1 MSAFR
6 PVEPWTIAAIGAVL
20 LVLLVGGYAL
30 SRRAPG
36 GWVPKVG
43 WTILVAGVPAIERLT
58 AREPAFVRMLALI
71 AFALVT
77 LKLIA
82 VARERA
88 AGMPPLSFTAW
99 LAFSSAWLGMRPRLF
114 ISYGAPARDGAPVL
128 LRRGAVNLALGLA
141 CVALAR
147 AVWSTTES
155 RWAATIPLLVG
166 LSLCLHFG
174 LGTLLAG
181 VWRLRGVE
189 TDAVFRAPLR
199 SENLAE
205 FWSKRW
211 NLGFSEMTAALIYR
225 PLSRRVGSTAALLAG
240 FLASG
245 LLHEMAISVPVRA
258 GFGLPTLYFVLHGVL
273 VGVERR
279 LSQAGRPLSG
289 RLGRAWSMFWILAPL
304 PLLFHPP
311 FLAGVVWPLLGVPA
325 AHEP

>member
-1 MSAFR
+1 VPAFR
-6 PVEPWTIAAIGAVL
+6 PRDLEMVAALAVVLL
-20 LVLLVGGYAL
+20 LVLFGGYVL
-30 SRRAPG
+30 TRRATG
-36 GWVPKVG
+36 AWVPRLG
-43 WTILVAGVPAIERLT
+43 WAILIAGVAGIERMV
-58 AREPAFVRMLALI
+58 AGEPAGFRMLAFI
-71 AFALVT
+71 AFALLT
-77 LKLIA
+77 LKFIA
-82 VARERA
+82 AARERA
-88 AGMPPLSFTAW
+88 TGMPPLSFGAW
-99 LAFSSAWLGMRPRLF
+99 LAFSCAWLGMQPRLF
-114 ISYGAPARDGAPVL
+114 TSYGGPARDGAPVL

-141 CVALAR
+141 SVALAR

-155 RWAATIPLLVG
+155 RWAATIPVLVG

-189 TDAVFRAPLR
+189 TDAVFREPLR

-245 LLHEMAISVPVRA
+245 LLHEMAISVPVRE
-258 GFGLPTLYFVLHGVL
+258 GFGLPTLYFVLQGGL

-279 LSQAGRPLSG
+279 LSKTGRPLSG
-289 RLGRAWSMFWILAPL
+289 WLGRAWSMFWILAPL

-311 FLAGVVWPLLGVPA
+311 FLAGVVWPLVGVPTS
-325 AHEP
+325 HEP